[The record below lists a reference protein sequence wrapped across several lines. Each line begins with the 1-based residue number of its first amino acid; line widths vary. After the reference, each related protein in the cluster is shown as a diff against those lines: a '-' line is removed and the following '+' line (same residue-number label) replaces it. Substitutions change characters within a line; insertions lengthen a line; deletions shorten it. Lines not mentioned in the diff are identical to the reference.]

1 MSTYAETTVTGQ
13 VWQRCSQIV
22 IDNPRHATPTVRF
35 EEERVVSL
43 DTGDELRKPAAGIT
57 QDFDPALVVPLRNP
71 VTGELT
77 GASISYSD
85 VYAILYSAYIAAATA
100 RDQRLAPP
108 VDTVRAE
115 PVEAPAQP

>member
-1 MSTYAETTVTGQ
+1 MSNYAETTVTGQ

-22 IDNPRHATPTVRF
+22 IDNPRHAVPTVRF

-43 DTGDELRKPAAGIT
+43 DTGDELRKPAPGIT
-57 QDFDPALVVPLRNP
+57 QDFDPALTVPLRNP

-77 GASISYSD
+77 GDSISYAE

-100 RDQRLAPP
+100 RDERLAPP
-108 VDTVRAE
+108 
-115 PVEAPAQP
+115 PQPEATQQAPSEA

>member
-22 IDNPRHATPTVRF
+22 IDNHRHAVPTVRF
-35 EEERVVSL
+35 EEERVVAL

-57 QDFDPALVVPLRNP
+57 QDFDPALAVPLRNP

-77 GASISYSD
+77 GDSITYAE

-100 RDQRLAPP
+100 RDERLAPP
-108 VDTVRAE
+108 
-115 PVEAPAQP
+115 PQPEAAQQTPSEG